1 MPAGRSRD
9 GPGQEAMGQQ
19 GCRLRAKV
27 IPAAFPSGKTGHISG
42 AMDVNL
48 EWTRISDDRRPQAW
62 KRGSP
67 EPERGNQPEEPGPES
82 RRRNGR
88 CRGIHG
94 KGNPV
99 S

>member
-48 EWTRISDDRRPQAW
+48 EWTRISDDLEWRIRPAGPR
-62 KRGSP
+62 RGSGDHRNLTTASNP
-67 EPERGNQPEEPGPES
+67 SNLIMPPG
-82 RRRNGR
+82 
-88 CRGIHG
+88 
-94 KGNPV
+94 
-99 S
+99 

>member
-42 AMDVNL
+42 AMGREPGMD
-48 EWTRISDDRRPQAW
+48 SDKRRPQA
-62 KRGSP
+62 
-67 EPERGNQPEEPGPES
+67 PGVEA
-82 RRRNGR
+82 
-88 CRGIHG
+88 GITG
-94 KGNPV
+94 T
-99 S
+99 